1 MALKR
6 YVIERAI
13 PNIGGASAQELA
25 GAAAASNSALATLA
39 PRVQWE
45 HSYVAA
51 DKTFCVFLAEDED
64 AIREHAEVCGFPA
77 TLVTEVKTVLDPTT
91 GAASLTSSMV

>member
-6 YVIERAI
+6 FVIEREI
-13 PNIGGASAQELA
+13 PSIGASSSEDLA
-25 GAAAASNSALATLA
+25 GAASTSNSALAQLA

-51 DKTFCVFLAEDED
+51 DKTFCIYLAEDEE
-64 AIREHAEVCGFPA
+64 AIREHARISGFPA
-77 TLVTEVKTVLDPTT
+77 SVITPVATVIDPTT
-91 GAASLTSSMV
+91 EG